1 MMMVTLCPPGSEGA
15 SYAMFTTA
23 YNAALLVAPSISTA
37 LLGIWNVSLGALE
50 AGDLTGLFKLS
61 VLTAFIQMSPLL
73 FLNWLPHSRHE
84 LLALETKQ
92 LSKWGHTVG
101 GALFVTI
108 ITLSISFTIIVGILN
123 IVRGGES

>member
-23 YNAALLVAPSISTA
+23 WNSALLLAPSISSV
-37 LLGIWNVSLGALE
+37 LLGIWDVSLGALE
-50 AGDLTGLFKLS
+50 AGHLTGLFKLS
-61 VLTAFIQMSPLL
+61 VLTALIQMSPVL
-73 FLNWLPHSRHE
+73 FLNWLPHSRDE
-84 LLALETKQ
+84 LLALETKP

-108 ITLSISFTIIVGILN
+108 VTLSISYTIIIGILN
-123 IVRGGES
+123 IVKGGES